1 MKLDLD
7 QLRELI
13 RLLDESNLTEIEV
26 EQDDDRIRVRRE
38 PAPLV
43 GAMASQSVP
52 TAVATSP
59 TQPNELPPF
68 PDEDGAYVTS
78 PFVGTFYRAPSPEG
92 QPFVEV
98 GDSIAPGQV
107 LCIVEAMKL
116 MNEIDAE
123 VAGTI
128 VEILVENG
136 KPVEYG
142 HRLFRIEPS

>member
-26 EQDDDRIRVRRE
+26 EHDDDRIRVRRD
-38 PAPLV
+38 PAPVAVTSQAVAPTALV
-43 GAMASQSVP
+43 GSTHASGAP
-52 TAVATSP
+52 K
-59 TQPNELPPF
+59 
-68 PDEDGAYVTS
+68 DDDGNYLTS
-78 PFVGTFYRAPSPEG
+78 PFVGTFYRAPSPESDS
-92 QPFVEV
+92 FVEV
-98 GDSIAPGQV
+98 GDSITPGQV

-116 MNEIDAE
+116 MNEIESE

-142 HRLFRIEPS
+142 DRLFRIETT